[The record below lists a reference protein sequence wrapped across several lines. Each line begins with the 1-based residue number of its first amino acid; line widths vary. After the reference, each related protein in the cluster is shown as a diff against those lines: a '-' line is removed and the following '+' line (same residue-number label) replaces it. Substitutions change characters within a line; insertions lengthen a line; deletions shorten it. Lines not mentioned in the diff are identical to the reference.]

1 MREIAVTISNANKF
15 ITPLETID
23 AIASAGF
30 KNVFIEWYNKD
41 WEISQEE
48 QLNYIRSKGLNIIF
62 AHLGYQ
68 KINDLWLDNE
78 IGKGHVER
86 FKNDIRI
93 CKLNGIDLVVM
104 HLTSKDVAPKYN
116 EIGLNRLKEIVDY
129 ASDLGVK
136 VAFENTKVKG
146 YQEYVVQNID
156 EAGIC
161 FDSGHYHAHFNDEL
175 DFSLFNNKVFA
186 VHLHDNHGSEDE
198 HLIPFDGT
206 LDWEYIIK
214 ELKDNHYDGPITMEL
229 VYRNDYLKMSQR
241 ESPNIRRVAIRYK
254 NDPQSY
260 YKEFILVI
268 TGRDAHNNRFC
279 TQDSWAY

>member
-1 MREIAVTISNANKF
+1 MREIAVTISNANKL

-23 AIASAGF
+23 AICAAGF

-93 CKLNGIDLVVM
+93 CKKNGIDLVVM
-104 HLTSKDVAPKYN
+104 HLTSKDVAPEYG
-116 EIGLNRLKEIVDY
+116 EVGLNRLKEIVAY
-129 ASDLGVK
+129 ASELGVK

-146 YQEYVVQNID
+146 YQEYVIQNIK

-175 DFSLFNNKVFA
+175 DFNLFNNKIFA
-186 VHLHDNHGSEDE
+186 VHLHDNHGTEDE
-198 HLIPFDGT
+198 HLLPFDGT
-206 LDWEYIIK
+206 LNWEYIMK

-229 VYRNDYLKMSQR
+229 VYRNDYLKI
-241 ESPNIRRVAIRYK
+241 SPLEFYK
-254 NDPQSY
+254 KGY
-260 YKEFILVI
+260 EVGEKLLKMMEE
-268 TGRDAHNNRFC
+268 
-279 TQDSWAY
+279 

>member
-1 MREIAVTISNANKF
+1 MREIAVTISNANQF

-23 AIASAGF
+23 AICAAGF

-78 IGKGHVER
+78 IGEGHVER

-93 CKLNGIDLVVM
+93 CKEHGIDLVVM
-104 HLTSKDVAPKYN
+104 HLTSKDVAPKYG
-116 EIGLNRLKEIVDY
+116 EIGLNRLKEIVSY
-129 ASDLGVK
+129 ASELGVK

-146 YQEYVVQNID
+146 YQEYVIQNID
-156 EAGIC
+156 DAGIC
-161 FDSGHYHAHFNDEL
+161 FDSGHYHAHFHDEL
-175 DFSLFNNKVFA
+175 DFSLFKNKILA
-186 VHLHDNHGSEDE
+186 VHLHDNHGKEDE
-198 HLIPFDGT
+198 HLLPFDGT
-206 LDWEYIIK
+206 LDWKTIIQ

-229 VYRNDYLKMSQR
+229 VYRNDYLKMSPL
-241 ESPNIRRVAIRYK
+241 EFYK
-254 NDPQSY
+254 KGFEVGEKLLKMMED
-260 YKEFILVI
+260 
-268 TGRDAHNNRFC
+268 
-279 TQDSWAY
+279 

>member
-1 MREIAVTISNANKF
+1 MREIAVTISNANKL

-23 AIASAGF
+23 AICAAGF

-93 CKLNGIDLVVM
+93 CKENGIDLVVM
-104 HLTSKDVAPKYN
+104 HLTSKDVAPEYG
-116 EIGLNRLKEIVDY
+116 EVGLNRLKEIVAY
-129 ASDLGVK
+129 ASELGVS

-146 YQEYVVQNID
+146 YQEYVIQNIK

-175 DFSLFNNKVFA
+175 DFNLFNNKIFA
-186 VHLHDNHGSEDE
+186 VHLHDNHGTEDE
-198 HLIPFDGT
+198 HLLPFDGT
-206 LDWEYIIK
+206 LNWEYIMK

-229 VYRNDYLKMSQR
+229 VYRNDYLKI
-241 ESPNIRRVAIRYK
+241 SPLEFYK
-254 NDPQSY
+254 KGY
-260 YKEFILVI
+260 EVGEKLLKMMEE
-268 TGRDAHNNRFC
+268 
-279 TQDSWAY
+279 